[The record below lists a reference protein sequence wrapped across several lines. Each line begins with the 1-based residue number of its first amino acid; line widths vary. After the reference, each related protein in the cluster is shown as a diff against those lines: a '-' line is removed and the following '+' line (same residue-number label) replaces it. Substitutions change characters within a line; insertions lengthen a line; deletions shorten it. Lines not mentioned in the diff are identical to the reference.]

1 MLNQLPIVKKIC
13 CVLPCFILAAFA
25 QVAQAQERGAKGA
38 AEVVTLVLEK
48 AKKTAGTQWAA
59 AEHFFCETPH
69 ANAATDP
76 NIEPTR
82 IFDNVYAIGNQ
93 GTVAYVIKT
102 SAGLMMID
110 TLNANQVDTLL
121 MPGFQKL
128 GLDPATVKTVIISHG
143 HADHFGAS
151 FYLQEHFNP
160 HVYVSAADWDMM
172 LKPPAEG
179 PARVTPPRKDMIIT
193 EGQPIVLGDEQVI
206 PVAIPGHTPGS
217 MGFIFPV
224 KDEGKTHMAAMFGG
238 TILLPGRVP
247 IEGLQAYQG
256 SIARFKQETDKM
268 KVDVEL
274 QNHPLMDDLAQKLEK
289 LAARKKGDPNP
300 FIAGEANYGKFLDV
314 MSQCIDYQI
323 ALKIQTDK

>member
-1 MLNQLPIVKKIC
+1 MFKKTC
-13 CVLPCFILAAFA
+13 CALACFLFTTALAP
-25 QVAQAQERGAKGA
+25 AQERGARGA
-38 AEVVTLVLEK
+38 AEVVTVVLEK
-48 AKKTAGTQWAA
+48 AKKTAGTQWAT

-76 NIEPTR
+76 NIEPAR

-110 TLNANQVDTLL
+110 ALNANQVDTLL

-128 GLDPATVKTVIISHG
+128 GLDPAMLKTVIISHG

-160 HVYVSAADWDMM
+160 HIYVSAADWDMM

-238 TILLPGRVP
+238 TILLPGRVS
-247 IEGLQAYQG
+247 IEGLQSYQN

-274 QNHPLMDDLAQKLEK
+274 QNHPLMDDLAGKLEK

-323 ALKIQTDK
+323 ALKIQADK

>member
-1 MLNQLPIVKKIC
+1 
-13 CVLPCFILAAFA
+13 
-25 QVAQAQERGAKGA
+25 
-38 AEVVTLVLEK
+38 
-48 AKKTAGTQWAA
+48 
-59 AEHFFCETPH
+59 
-69 ANAATDP
+69 
-76 NIEPTR
+76 
-82 IFDNVYAIGNQ
+82 
-93 GTVAYVIKT
+93 
-102 SAGLMMID
+102 MMID
-110 TLNANQVDTLL
+110 ALNANQVDTLL
-121 MPGFQKL
+121 MPGLQKL
-128 GLDPATVKTVIISHG
+128 GLDPAMLKTVIISHG

-160 HVYVSAADWDMM
+160 HIYVSAADWDMM

-247 IEGLQAYQG
+247 IEGLQSYQN
-256 SIARFKQETDKM
+256 SIAHFKQETDKM

-274 QNHPLMDDLAQKLEK
+274 QNHPLMDDLAGKLEK
-289 LAARKKGDPNP
+289 LAGRKKGDPNP
-300 FIAGEANYGKFLDV
+300 FIAGEANYGRFLDV

-323 ALKIQTDK
+323 ALKIQANK

>member
-1 MLNQLPIVKKIC
+1 MLKTLGKIC
-13 CVLPCFILAAFA
+13 SVIPYFIIGGSMA
-25 QVAQAQERGAKGA
+25 QVAPAQERGAKGA
-38 AEVVTLVLEK
+38 AEVVNVVLEK
-48 AKKTAGTQWAA
+48 AKKTAGAQWAT
-59 AEHFFCETPH
+59 AEHFFCENPH

-102 SAGLMMID
+102 SAGLIMID
-110 TLNANQVDTLL
+110 ALNANQVDTLL

-128 GLDPATVKTVIISHG
+128 GLDPATLKTVIISHG

-160 HVYVSAADWDMM
+160 HIYVSAADWDMM
-172 LKPPAEG
+172 LKPPAKG

-238 TILLPGRVP
+238 TILLPGRVS

-256 SIARFKQETDKM
+256 SIAHFKAETDKM

-274 QNHPLMDDLAQKLEK
+274 QNHPVMDDLSGKLEK

-323 ALKIQTDK
+323 ALKIQADK

>member
-1 MLNQLPIVKKIC
+1 
-13 CVLPCFILAAFA
+13 
-25 QVAQAQERGAKGA
+25 
-38 AEVVTLVLEK
+38 
-48 AKKTAGTQWAA
+48 
-59 AEHFFCETPH
+59 
-69 ANAATDP
+69 
-76 NIEPTR
+76 
-82 IFDNVYAIGNQ
+82 
-93 GTVAYVIKT
+93 
-102 SAGLMMID
+102 
-110 TLNANQVDTLL
+110 
-121 MPGFQKL
+121 
-128 GLDPATVKTVIISHG
+128 
-143 HADHFGAS
+143 
-151 FYLQEHFNP
+151 
-160 HVYVSAADWDMM
+160 
-172 LKPPAEG
+172 
-179 PARVTPPRKDMIIT
+179 MIIT

>member
-1 MLNQLPIVKKIC
+1 MFRKTC
-13 CVLPCFILAAFA
+13 CAITCFVFTTAL
-25 QVAQAQERGAKGA
+25 AQAQERGAKGA
-38 AEVVTLVLEK
+38 AEVVKTVLEK
-48 AKKTAGTQWAA
+48 AKTTAGAQWAT

-102 SAGLMMID
+102 SAGLMMMD
-110 TLNANQVDTLL
+110 ALNANQVDTLL

-128 GLDPATVKTVIISHG
+128 GLDPAMLKTVIISHG

-160 HVYVSAADWDMM
+160 HIYVSAADWDMM
-172 LKPPAEG
+172 LKPPAAG

-193 EGQPIVLGDEQVI
+193 EGQPIVLGDEQVV

-217 MGFIFPV
+217 MGFVFPV

-238 TILLPGRVP
+238 TILLPGRVS
-247 IEGLQAYQG
+247 IESLQSFQN
-256 SIARFKQETDKM
+256 SIAHFKQETDRM

-274 QNHPLMDDLAQKLEK
+274 QNHPLMDDLAGKLEK
-289 LAARKKGDPNP
+289 LAARKNGDPNP

-323 ALKIQTDK
+323 ALKIQADK

>member
-1 MLNQLPIVKKIC
+1 MLNKTC
-13 CVLPCFILAAFA
+13 CALACFIFTTVLAP
-25 QVAQAQERGAKGA
+25 AQERGAKGA
-38 AEVVTLVLEK
+38 AEVVKTVLEK
-48 AKKTAGTQWAA
+48 AKKTAGTQWAT

-76 NIEPTR
+76 NIEPTK

-110 TLNANQVDTLL
+110 ALNANQVDTLL

-128 GLDPATVKTVIISHG
+128 GLDPATLKTVIISHG

-160 HVYVSAADWDMM
+160 HIYVSAADWDMM

-217 MGFIFPV
+217 MGFVFPV

-238 TILLPGRVP
+238 TILLPGRVS
-247 IEGLQAYQG
+247 IEGLQSYQN
-256 SIARFKQETDKM
+256 SISHFKQETDKM

-274 QNHPLMDDLAQKLEK
+274 QNHPLMDDLAGKLEK

-323 ALKIQTDK
+323 ALKIQADK